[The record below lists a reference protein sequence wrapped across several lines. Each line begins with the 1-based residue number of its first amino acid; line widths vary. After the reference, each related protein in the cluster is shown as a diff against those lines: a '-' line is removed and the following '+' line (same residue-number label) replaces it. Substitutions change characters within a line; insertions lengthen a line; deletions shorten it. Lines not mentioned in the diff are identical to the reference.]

1 MYQGQLTEVF
11 YPVGISKTQSIVAPK
26 TSVSIKN
33 LIMLLLV
40 SLLTLVLNP
49 AK

>member
-11 YPVGISKTQSIVAPK
+11 YPVGISKAQSIVAPM
-26 TSVSIKN
+26 TWVSVKN

-40 SLLTLVLNP
+40 SLLTLVKNS